1 MTQRPDWRTTV
12 TDGVVAAER
21 KRRRPVL
28 AFNVDLELRV
38 LLGAAA
44 QSRGLSAS
52 AYARRAICA
61 FIARDL
67 GLDFAMVTRFCPSV
81 QDPDNLAAKQAKGS
95 ATRTKSGGKIYRGD
109 VTHTRDDGLG
119 YGCWEVCDD

>member
-1 MTQRPDWRTTV
+1 MQPPEDWRTKIT
-12 TDGVVAAER
+12 TGVKVAEG

-28 AFNVDLELRV
+28 AFNVDLQLRV

-44 QSRGLSAS
+44 QTRGLSAS

-67 GLDFAMVTRFCPSV
+67 GLDFPMVTRFCPSV
-81 QDPDNLAAKQAKGS
+81 EDPENLAAKQAKGS
-95 ATRTKSGGKIYRGD
+95 AAVTKSGGKIYRGT
-109 VTHTRDDGLG
+109 VATTHDDGLG
-119 YGCWEVCDD
+119 YGCWQVCDD